1 MTSPA
6 VPTTPAGGPVGFA
19 ARVTPTGRLG
29 QGELRRQVAA
39 HLAATTGAHTPGQI
53 ARALGNRSSGAVAN
67 ALETLV
73 ASGHAAQVSTRPRRF
88 TATPTTADAAKG
100 ASPPRPHTPGSG
112 AGSGARAAGASP
124 SGPSASPPS
133 PGADVS
139 GSAGTAASADPPAG
153 KPALGSGGK
162 PAGGVVRRP
171 NGQPYHPRVLA
182 DLPDVDALRRLRK
195 AQIPALLYGP
205 PGTGKT
211 SLVEAA
217 FDDLITVAG
226 DGDTAVADFVG
237 EYTQTEAG
245 TYEFVYGPLVT
256 AMQQGRCLFIDDAT
270 LISPKVL
277 AVVYPAMDGRR
288 QITVKAHTSET
299 ITAEDGFYVI
309 AGHNPGV
316 HGAVLT
322 DALASRF
329 SAQIRVS
336 TDYDLARTLK
346 IDSRAIKVAR
356 NLSARV
362 ESGVIG
368 WAPQLRELIAY
379 QKIARVLGVEAA
391 VANLIGIVPEEDRD
405 EAAEVI
411 RSVYGQKITPLAL
424 GRQL

>member
-1 MTSPA
+1 VS
-6 VPTTPAGGPVGFA
+6 FA
-19 ARVTPTGRLG
+19 ARRTPTGRLG

-39 HLAATTGAHTPGQI
+39 HLATTPGDHTPGEI

-67 ALETLV
+67 ALETLE
-73 ASGHAAQVSTRPRRF
+73 ASGDAEQVSTRPRRF
-88 TATPTTADAAKG
+88 RATATTSDAARG
-100 ASPPRPHTPGSG
+100 ATPPRPRPTP
-112 AGSGARAAGASP
+112 ASP
-124 SGPSASPPS
+124 PSASPAWASGTSASSASSGTASAGGAATPS
-133 PGADVS
+133 PGTTTPS
-139 GSAGTAASADPPAG
+139 GSAPPSTSAAS
-153 KPALGSGGK
+153 
-162 PAGGVVRRP
+162 GGVPGAVRRP
-171 NGQPYHPRVLA
+171 NGQTYHPRVLA

-245 TYEFVYGPLVT
+245 AYEFVYGPLVT
-256 AMQQGRCLFIDDAT
+256 AMSEGRCLFIDDAT

-288 QITVKAHTSET
+288 QITVKAHTGET
-299 ITAEDGFYVI
+299 ITAAEGFYVI

-322 DALASRF
+322 EALASRF
-329 SAQIRVS
+329 AAQIRVS

-356 NLSARV
+356 NLAARV
-362 ESGVIG
+362 DSGVIG

-379 QKIARVLGVEAA
+379 QKIARVLGTEAA

-405 EAAEVI
+405 EAADVI
-411 RSVYGQKITPLAL
+411 RSVYGQTITPLAL